1 MKPLKETKLGK
12 WLKEKAPH
20 VLDVVGNVLPEKGV
34 LGIIKNIIS
43 NDSSIPPE
51 QKLEFE
57 KMTQEFEKEMY
68 ALEVDDRKNARERE
82 TEFVKATGHIDHFM
96 WVFGGVMLVLFAFV
110 TVMSTLNVIPLD
122 MREIFIESKAAVRD
136 IIVMIA
142 GYYWG
147 SSVSSRLKDM
157 RNKAA
162 T

>member
-1 MKPLKETKLGK
+1 MKPLKETKLGH

-20 VLDVVGNVLPEKGV
+20 VLDVVGNVLPDKGV

-43 NDSSIPPE
+43 NDTGIPPE
-51 QKLEFE
+51 QKVEFE
-57 KMTQEFEKEMY
+57 KLVADHEKEMY

-147 SSVSSRLKDM
+147 SSVSSRMKDM
-157 RNKAA
+157 RSKLAS
-162 T
+162 